1 MTNRYTIMSDEEIL
15 QERKD
20 LLELANTGKDETWRE
35 ANRLL
40 RLVTAEMLRRGL

>member
-1 MTNRYTIMSDEEIL
+1 MNRYTRMTDEEIL
-15 QERKD
+15 QERED